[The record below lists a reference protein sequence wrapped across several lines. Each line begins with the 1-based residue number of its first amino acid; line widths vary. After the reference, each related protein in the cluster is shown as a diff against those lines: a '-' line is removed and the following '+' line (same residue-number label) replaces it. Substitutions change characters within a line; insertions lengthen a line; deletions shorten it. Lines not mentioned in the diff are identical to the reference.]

1 MRYNKKTKLK
11 RRCYMQLFLNQPFVP
26 QGNVVSQKAV
36 GNQPQKSATVHMYTV
51 QGRTF
56 QYKVFTDANNNI
68 TKVIA
73 ISSRELAP
81 ADYFIQNVNTCT
93 KKLVM
98 RVPLRMASYEYI
110 CPTGTYKY
118 TTFGVVGYLITAA
131 EVVK

>member
-1 MRYNKKTKLK
+1 MWYNKKTKLK
-11 RRCYMQLFLNQPFVP
+11 RRCHMQLFLNQPFVP

-36 GNQPQKSATVHMYTV
+36 GTNSTTAHIYTI
-51 QGRTF
+51 QGKTF

-81 ADYFIQNVNTCT
+81 VSYFIQNPQNCQKQLIT
-93 KKLVM
+93 
-98 RVPLRMASYEYI
+98 RIPLRMASYEYT

-118 TTFGVVGYLITAA
+118 TTFGTIGFLTTTA
-131 EVVK
+131 EVVR